1 MVHWNPHHNWVVYES
16 PANPETTVLGPKIS
30 LLDWGAAP
38 GNKDQ
43 WRSRTLMSRGLS
55 WHRYP
60 NHHRNWEW
68 GLRHRSWHSYI
79 RWINSICLVFNLK
92 TTSSFLKKQSSQT
105 VHGLGIFESKLLMI
119 SPGSTGICKRGSWKE
134 RQMVRLFRMIHDTV
148 DQGNPAPPGVY
159 RLPISWCRI
168 SAINSRDHIG
178 IMKIVLFRN
187 NYRLLKG
194 SDQKMQ
200 KK

>member
-79 RWINSICLVFNLK
+79 WWINSICLVFNLK

-105 VHGLGIFESKLLMI
+105 VHDGDFWIKATDDI
-119 SPGSTGICKRGSWKE
+119 SRLHWHLQTWILRKE
-134 RQMVRLFRMIHDTV
+134 RQMVRLFR
-148 DQGNPAPPGVY
+148 NPAPPGVY
-159 RLPISWCRI
+159 KTL
-168 SAINSRDHIG
+168 
-178 IMKIVLFRN
+178 
-187 NYRLLKG
+187 
-194 SDQKMQ
+194 
-200 KK
+200 